1 MFCEKC
7 GYKIEDNDAFC
18 ENCGEPLRL
27 KPAEEEAVIIEAVH
41 EYETIS
47 EEENSDN
54 EDRIAKEAKIIISKN
69 ITKSETGSYHWM
81 YEFSFWKNPAVL
93 ITAYKVLLIALAVPA
108 LLMFF
113 LTLGDGMEEA
123 FKILITMIGYGIV
136 LMTVLL
142 IVAYIVLGFMYGGK
156 YYVLFKMDDKGV
168 NHIQLDKQYK
178 KAQALGFL
186 TALIGVTA
194 GSLSAGGAGLLGAS
208 KQSLYTNFKKVKSI
222 KISPRRNTIYINES
236 LKRNQ
241 IYAVKED
248 FQFVKEYILKNCP
261 KNARI
266 VEK

>member
-1 MFCEKC
+1 
-7 GYKIEDNDAFC
+7 
-18 ENCGEPLRL
+18 
-27 KPAEEEAVIIEAVH
+27 
-41 EYETIS
+41 
-47 EEENSDN
+47 
-54 EDRIAKEAKIIISKN
+54 
-69 ITKSETGSYHWM
+69 M
-81 YEFSFWKNPAVL
+81 YEFSFWKNPVVL

-156 YYVLFKMDDKGV
+156 YYVLFKMDDNGV

-178 KAQALGFL
+178 KAQALGYL
-186 TALIGVTA
+186 TAMIGVTT
-194 GSLSAGGAGLLGAS
+194 GNLSAGGAGLLVAS
-208 KQSLYTNFKKVKSI
+208 KPSLYTNFKKVKSI
-222 KISPRRNTIYINES
+222 KISPRSNTIYINES

-241 IYAVKED
+241 IYATKED
-248 FQFVKEYILKNCP
+248 FPFVKEYILKNCP
-261 KNARI
+261 KNVRV